1 MSKRPAEGKS
11 TTRLILASTLD
22 LAGKSLLL
30 VDASLPASSMHKFL
44 SYTNI
49 KELSKWLVGRNKWQ
63 MRIVVIDEKGMNLL
77 PAGPAPPSASE
88 LFSTDRMMMLFDQIS
103 DQLDYIVVN
112 LPPILRLADAPP

>member
-1 MSKRPAEGKS
+1 M
-11 TTRLILASTLD
+11 
-22 LAGKSLLL
+22 
-30 VDASLPASSMHKFL
+30 VDASLRSSSMHKFL

-63 MRIVVIDEKGMNLL
+63 MRIVAIDEKGMNLL

-103 DQLDYIVVN
+103 DQLDHIVVN
-112 LPPILRLADAPP
+112 LPPILRLADAPL